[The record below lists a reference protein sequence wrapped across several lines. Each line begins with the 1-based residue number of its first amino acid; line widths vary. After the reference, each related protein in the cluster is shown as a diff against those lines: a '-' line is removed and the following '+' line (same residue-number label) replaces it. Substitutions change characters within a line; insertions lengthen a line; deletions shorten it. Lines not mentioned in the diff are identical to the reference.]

1 MIPSAADGSPP
12 TVGIVGAGQLA
23 RMMLQAAIPLGVRVR
38 ILAERPDDGAA
49 LVAPDVTLGRADDP
63 AALAAFVASCD
74 ATTFD
79 HELVDAGALA
89 RLEAAGHALRP
100 GVGTVAVA
108 QDKRRQRH
116 LLGSLGFPVPP
127 YRPVDAPAELLDFG
141 AEYGWPVVAKAG
153 RGGYDGRGV
162 WVLDGPEAAITFC
175 ERVDPVAVELLVE
188 TWVPIE
194 RELAVLTARRLGGEI
209 VVYPPVETVQVEG
222 ICHEIL
228 APAPLEGGVAAEAER
243 LALAIATSIEAT
255 GVLAVEMFQTA
266 EGLVVNE
273 LAARPHNSGHWTIEG
288 AATSQ
293 FEQHLRAVLDWPLGS
308 TALRAPAVAT
318 VNVLGR
324 DTVDPLHRLP
334 AALAVEGVH
343 VHLYGKSARPGRK
356 LGHVTALATN
366 PSDARERAIR
376 AAGLLTGA
384 VPAGPAS

>member
-1 MIPSAADGSPP
+1 MIPSDPDSFPR

-23 RMMLQAAIPLGVRVR
+23 RMMLQAAIPLGVRVQL
-38 ILAERPDDGAA
+38 LAERADDGAA
-49 LVAPDVTLGRADDP
+49 LVAPDVTFGRADDA
-63 AALAAFVASCD
+63 AALAAFVAGCD

-79 HELVDAGALA
+79 HELVDAGALTA
-89 RLEAAGHALRP
+89 LEAAGHAFRP
-100 GVGTVAVA
+100 GAGTVALA
-108 QDKRRQRH
+108 QNKRRQRH

-127 YRPVDAPAELLDFG
+127 HRPVDAPSDLFEFG

-162 WVLDGPEAAITFC
+162 WVLDGPEAAMEFLA
-175 ERVDPVAVELLVE
+175 RVDPVAVELLVE
-188 TWVPIE
+188 AWVPIE
-194 RELAVLTARRLGGEI
+194 RELAVLVARRPTGE
-209 VVYPPVETVQVEG
+209 VVTYPPVETVQVEG

-228 APAPLEGGVAAEAER
+228 APAPVASGLVADAER
-243 LALAIATSIEAT
+243 LALAIATSIEST
-255 GVLAVEMFQTA
+255 GVLAVELFQMA

-288 AATSQ
+288 ATTSQ

-324 DTVDPLHRLP
+324 DEVDPVRRLP
-334 AALAVEGVH
+334 AALAVDGVH
-343 VHLYGKSARPGRK
+343 VHLYGKAARPGRK
-356 LGHVTALATN
+356 LGHVTALGQDPAEVR
-366 PSDARERAIR
+366 DRAVR

-384 VPAGPAS
+384 VPAGSAS